1 MCLVTKQSTWGCIRC
16 RPSQTATVNAAEVLG
31 IAGEV
36 GARQSGTVVDVIAVG
51 VDPLKRISILEDVEF
66 VMKSG
71 RIVKQ

>member
-1 MCLVTKQSTWGCIRC
+1 MQAI
-16 RPSQTATVNAAEVLG
+16 QTATVNAAEVLG

-36 GARQSGTVVDVIAVG
+36 GALQSRTVVDVIAVG
-51 VDPLKRISILEDVEF
+51 GDPLKRISILEDVEF

>member
-1 MCLVTKQSTWGCIRC
+1 MQAI
-16 RPSQTATVNAAEVLG
+16 QTATVNAAEVLG

-36 GARQSGTVVDVIAVG
+36 GALQSGTVVDVIAVG
-51 VDPLKRISILEDVEF
+51 GDPLKRISILEDVEF